1 MDENRGYQG
10 KRLQPKKRAAKF
22 WSDYGYLLVTVAVV
36 FVLFKVVFQLAYVP
50 TGSMETTV
58 PSKSLMVCWRLPYV
72 VSDPVPER
80 GEVVTFWSDEMGKL
94 LVKRVIGLPGDE
106 ISFSGGYVYING
118 ERLEEDYLPQQGI
131 TTSDGVFQVPDG
143 CLFLLGDNRA
153 GSWDSR
159 SWSQPYIPV
168 SKLQARVLVCASVLK
183 DKRRAIVE
191 LALVRQCL
199 FRPNSCRIGSFG
211 IERFAPQTG
220 QVIAALAVFQ
230 KSQIVGGLL
239 QRTIA
244 KQDAQTQNIHAQ
256 VAFFQLKRIIHLIE
270 RIAIVMHLKAILG
283 QQIMGV
289 VSPWHHVYQALRR
302 LRRLGPAVQRR
313 HNARIMRKALGVI
326 GVHFRRF
333 LIIGKRQLGVFLRVK
348 GITATGNHLRQARTT
363 FFRAHGAIG
372 LQGAHHLYQGL

>member
-1 MDENRGYQG
+1 MPRAFSRGDTGKEESALDENRGYQG

-80 GEVVTFWSDEMGKL
+80 GEVVSFWSDEMGKL
-94 LVKRVIGLPGDE
+94 LVNRVIGLPGDE

-183 DKRRAIVE
+183 D
-191 LALVRQCL
+191 
-199 FRPNSCRIGSFG
+199 NSWRG
-211 IERFAPQTG
+211 I
-220 QVIAALAVFQ
+220 
-230 KSQIVGGLL
+230 
-239 QRTIA
+239 RTI
-244 KQDAQTQNIHAQ
+244 H
-256 VAFFQLKRIIHLIE
+256 
-270 RIAIVMHLKAILG
+270 
-283 QQIMGV
+283 
-289 VSPWHHVYQALRR
+289 
-302 LRRLGPAVQRR
+302 
-313 HNARIMRKALGVI
+313 
-326 GVHFRRF
+326 
-333 LIIGKRQLGVFLRVK
+333 
-348 GITATGNHLRQARTT
+348 
-363 FFRAHGAIG
+363 
-372 LQGAHHLYQGL
+372 

>member
-131 TTSDGVFQVPDG
+131 RKCCQLVQCRRVGANEAIVR
-143 CLFLLGDNRA
+143 LLGRD
-153 GSWDSR
+153 G
-159 SWSQPYIPV
+159 
-168 SKLQARVLVCASVLK
+168 
-183 DKRRAIVE
+183 RRRGDGEPKPHRGHVP
-191 LALVRQCL
+191 
-199 FRPNSCRIGSFG
+199 RPEPESLRTVYG
-211 IERFAPQTG
+211 
-220 QVIAALAVFQ
+220 AVHDR
-230 KSQIVGGLL
+230 G
-239 QRTIA
+239 
-244 KQDAQTQNIHAQ
+244 H
-256 VAFFQLKRIIHLIE
+256 
-270 RIAIVMHLKAILG
+270 
-283 QQIMGV
+283 
-289 VSPWHHVYQALRR
+289 RR
-302 LRRLGPAVQRR
+302 RYRPD
-313 HNARIMRKALGVI
+313 
-326 GVHFRRF
+326 
-333 LIIGKRQLGVFLRVK
+333 
-348 GITATGNHLRQARTT
+348 
-363 FFRAHGAIG
+363 
-372 LQGAHHLYQGL
+372 